1 MDGRGRDTDKTL
13 FGLYDGWEWDAAAA
27 AAAVPLRLIYGLL
40 VGGDGR
46 LTRDLDS
53 RVRSLIF
60 ASPSFTA

>member
-1 MDGRGRDTDKTL
+1 MGEGETDTDKTL
-13 FGLYDGWEWDAAAA
+13 FGLYDGWEWD
-27 AAAVPLRLIYGLL
+27 AVPLRLIYGLL

-60 ASPSFTA
+60 ASPSFTG